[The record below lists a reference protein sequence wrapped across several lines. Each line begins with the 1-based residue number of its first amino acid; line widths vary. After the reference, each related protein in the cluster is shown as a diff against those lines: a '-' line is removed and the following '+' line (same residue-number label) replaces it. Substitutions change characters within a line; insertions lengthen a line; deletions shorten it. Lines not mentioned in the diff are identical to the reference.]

1 MGYDAACTLR
11 LDGRSVKGKAVL
23 EQHELIVRGADR
35 VVIPIRDVTS
45 ATAKDGSLTIQ
56 FGRKTAVLELGPV
69 AARWAQRIMNPPSRI
84 DKLGAKAGMSVLIAG
99 ARHADLVEELNTL
112 GLRVTTRAGGSVDL
126 IFYGAESR
134 AALARLTDL
143 RGALKAAGALWVI
156 RPKGSKAIT
165 EAEVMS
171 AGKHA
176 GLVDVKVVS
185 FSDTHTA
192 EKFVIPR
199 AAR

>member
-11 LDGRSVKGKAVL
+11 LDGRSITGKALL
-23 EQHELIVRGADR
+23 EQHELIVRGAER
-35 VVIPIRDVTS
+35 VVIPIKDVTS
-45 ATAKDGSLTIQ
+45 ATAKDGSLTIR
-56 FGRKTAVLELGPV
+56 FGGKTAVLDLGP
-69 AARWAQRIMNPPSRI
+69 AAASWAKRIMNPPSRI
-84 DKLGAKAGMSVLIAG
+84 DKLGARAGMSALIAG
-99 ARHADLVEELNTL
+99 TRHADLVEELNTR
-112 GLRVTTRAGGSVDL
+112 GLKVTARAGGAVDL

-134 AALARLTDL
+134 DALARLKDL
-143 RGALKAAGALWVI
+143 RRTLKPDGALWVI
-156 RPKGSKAIT
+156 RPKGSKAVT

-171 AGKHA
+171 AGKDA
-176 GLVDVKVVS
+176 GLVDVKVAS

>member
-1 MGYDAACTLR
+1 
-11 LDGRSVKGKAVL
+11 L
-23 EQHELIVRGADR
+23 EQHELIVRGAER
-35 VVIPIRDVTS
+35 VVIPIKEVTS
-45 ATAKDGSLTIQ
+45 ATAKDGTLTIR
-56 FGRKTAVLELGPV
+56 FGRKTAVLDLGPV
-69 AARWAQRIMNPPSRI
+69 ADRWATRIMNPPSRL
-84 DKLGAKAGMSVLIAG
+84 DKLGAKAGMSALIAG
-99 ARHADLVEELNTL
+99 TRHADLVEELNTR
-112 GLRVTTRAGGSVDL
+112 GVKVTARAGGSVDL

-134 AALARLTDL
+134 DALARLKDL
-143 RGALKAAGALWVI
+143 RRTLKPDGALWVI
-156 RPKGSKAIT
+156 RPKGSKAVS

-176 GLVDVKVVS
+176 GLVDVKVAS

>member
-1 MGYDAACTLR
+1 MGYDAGCTLR
-11 LDGRSVKGKAVL
+11 LDGRRITGKALL
-23 EQHELIVRGADR
+23 EQHELIVRGAER
-35 VVIPIRDVTS
+35 VVIPIKEVTS
-45 ATAKDGSLTIQ
+45 ATAEDGTLTIR
-56 FGRKTAVLELGPV
+56 FGRKTAVLDLGPV
-69 AARWAQRIMNPPSRI
+69 ADRWATRIMNPPSRL
-84 DKLGAKAGMSVLIAG
+84 DKLGAKAGMSALIAG
-99 ARHADLVEELNTL
+99 TRHADLVEELNTR
-112 GLRVTTRAGGSVDL
+112 GVKVTARAGGSVDL

-134 AALARLTDL
+134 DALARLKDL
-143 RGALKAAGALWVI
+143 RRTLKPDGALWVI
-156 RPKGSKAIT
+156 RPKGSKAVS

-176 GLVDVKVVS
+176 GLVDVKVAS

>member
-11 LDGRSVKGKAVL
+11 FEGRSVRGKAVL
-23 EQHELIVRGADR
+23 EQHELIVRGAER

-45 ATAKDGSLTIQ
+45 AIAKDGSLTIH

-69 AARWAQRIMNPPSRI
+69 AAKWAKRIMNPPSRI

-99 ARHADLVEELNTL
+99 ARHADLVGELNAL
-112 GLRVTTRAGGSVDL
+112 GVRVTARAGDSVDL

-134 AALARLTDL
+134 DALTRLKDL
-143 RGALKAAGALWVI
+143 RHTLKPDGALWVI
-156 RPKGSKAIT
+156 RPKGSKVIT

-176 GLVDVKVVS
+176 GLVDVKVAS
-185 FSDTHTA
+185 FSETHTA

>member
-1 MGYDAACTLR
+1 MGYDAGCTLR
-11 LDGRSVKGKAVL
+11 LDGRRITGKALL
-23 EQHELIVRGADR
+23 EQHELIVRGAER
-35 VVIPIRDVTS
+35 VVIPIKEVTS
-45 ATAKDGSLTIQ
+45 ATAKDGTLTIR
-56 FGRKTAVLELGPV
+56 FGRKTAVLDLGPV
-69 AARWAQRIMNPPSRI
+69 ADRWATRIMNPPSRL
-84 DKLGAKAGMSVLIAG
+84 DKLGAKAGMSALIAG
-99 ARHADLVEELNTL
+99 TRHADLVEELNTR
-112 GLRVTTRAGGSVDL
+112 GVKVTARAGGSVDL

-134 AALARLTDL
+134 DALARLKDL
-143 RGALKAAGALWVI
+143 RRTLKPDGALWVI
-156 RPKGSKAIT
+156 RPKGSKAVS

-176 GLVDVKVVS
+176 GLVDVKVAS